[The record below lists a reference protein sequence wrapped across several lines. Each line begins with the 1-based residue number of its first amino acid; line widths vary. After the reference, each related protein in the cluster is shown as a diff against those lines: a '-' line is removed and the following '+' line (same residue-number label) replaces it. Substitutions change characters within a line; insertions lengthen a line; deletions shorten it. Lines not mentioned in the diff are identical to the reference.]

1 MHRRMIAVAFAAV
14 LPVAAAAQA
23 PVSHP
28 PGSHES
34 APAPPHPGE
43 AHRPVPPVPPHPPS
57 AHEAG
62 QPHAP
67 TAHPTGAHEAAPT
80 PSPVAQKS
88 YIPGIE
94 QFMNVIQA
102 EHTKLWY
109 AGEAGNWPLAAYN
122 LAEIKEVM
130 SDLEDLFPTFKSM
143 PFAKMLDDV
152 IVSHIA
158 VLEKAV
164 DAKDAKA
171 FAAGYDRL
179 TAACNACHQATGN
192 GFLVM
197 RRPIPG
203 AFPDQDFK
211 PRKQ

>member
-1 MHRRMIAVAFAAV
+1 MHRRMIIVAFAAV
-14 LPVAAAAQA
+14 LPLAAAAQV

-28 PGSHES
+28 PGSHEA
-34 APAPPHPGE
+34 APIAPHPRD

-57 AHEAG
+57 AHQVG
-62 QPHAP
+62 QPQAP
-67 TAHPTGAHEAAPT
+67 AAHPAGSHEAAPAPT
-80 PSPVAQKS
+80 VQKA

-122 LAEIKEVM
+122 LAEIKELM

-143 PFAKMLDDV
+143 PFADMLDAV
-152 IVSHIA
+152 IVGHVA
-158 VLEKAV
+158 ALEKAV

-197 RRPIPG
+197 RRPSPG
-203 AFPDQDFK
+203 AFPDQDFTPK
-211 PRKQ
+211 K